1 MMNYEHFGAF
11 LKELREARNL
21 TKEQLASGVCTR
33 KEIYRIEKGEY
44 QPSLYLLNKLSI
56 KLNVDLNEYFKMY
69 YTVKTAGGLIGIQE
83 INDAISLADIT
94 CLKEVIKK
102 YENNDDFRQ
111 GENLQ
116 HIYYAKAICESD
128 IGNYKESLEYC
139 MKGIFIENALFTID
153 TITEFMYSNVGLAII
168 NYISINYLNMKK
180 SEVAYKILSDLLYL
194 IEKHYIDSPYIMY
207 QAGQFSKKMYIGIQY
222 NLGYIYLSDNELEKA
237 EEMIDKGIEFSI
249 KEYNLRYMPNLI
261 YHKFILLYKKGD
273 FKEAA
278 EYFIQAK
285 GLFKLLKQMKT
296 SVEIEESVKIDYPE
310 ILKYLN
316 DKDAV
321 IDKI

>member
-1 MMNYEHFGAF
+1 MMNYEHFGTF

-69 YTVKTAGGLIGIQE
+69 YTVKTAVGLIGIQE

-94 CLKEVIKK
+94 CLREVIKK

-116 HIYYAKAICESD
+116 HIYYAKAICEND

-168 NYISINYLNMKK
+168 NCISINYLNMKK
-180 SEVAYKILSDLLYL
+180 SEVAYKILSDLLSL
-194 IEKHYIDSPYIMY
+194 IEKYYINAPYTMY
-207 QAGQFSKKMYIGIQY
+207 QAGQFSKKMYINLQY
-222 NLGYIYLSDNELEKA
+222 NLSCIFLSNDELDKA
-237 EEMIDKGIEFSI
+237 EEMIENGIEYSI
-249 KEYNLRYMPNLI
+249 KENNLKCLPNLI
-261 YHKFILLYKKGD
+261 YNKFKFHYKKGN
-273 FKEAA
+273 FVEAA
-278 EYFIQAK
+278 EYFMQAK
-285 GLFKLLKQMKT
+285 GLFKLVKQMNICI
-296 SVEIEESVKIDYPE
+296 EIDEYAREEYPE
-310 ILKYLN
+310 ILKFLDDRN
-316 DKDAV
+316 V
-321 IDKI
+321 VVS

>member
-1 MMNYEHFGAF
+1 MNYEHFGAF

-83 INDAISLADIT
+83 INDALTMGDLIS
-94 CLKEVIKK
+94 LKEVIKK
-102 YENNDDFRQ
+102 YENNEDFKQ

-116 HIYYAKAICESD
+116 HIYYAKAICETD
-128 IGNYKESLEYC
+128 IGNYTESLEYC
-139 MKGIFIENALFTID
+139 MKGILIENTLFSID

-168 NYISINYLNMKK
+168 NCISINYMYMKK
-180 SEVAYKILSDLLYL
+180 NEVAYKILSDILSL
-194 IEKHYIDSPYIMY
+194 IEKYYINSSYTMY
-207 QAGQFSKKMYIGIQY
+207 QAGQFSKKMYIGILC
-222 NLGYIYLSDNELEKA
+222 NLGHIYLSDNELDKA
-237 EEMIDKGIEFSI
+237 EEIINKGIEFSI
-249 KEYNLRYMPNLI
+249 KEYNLRFIPNLI
-261 YHKFILLYKKGD
+261 YNKFRVLYKRGN

-278 EYFIQAK
+278 DYFVQAI
-285 GLFKLLKQMKT
+285 GLFKLVKQMKT
-296 SVEIEESVKIDYPE
+296 SIEIEESAQIDYPE
-310 ILKYLN
+310 IIKYLG
-316 DKDAV
+316 DRGV
-321 IDKI
+321 ET

>member
-1 MMNYEHFGAF
+1 MMNYEHFGTF

-69 YTVKTAGGLIGIQE
+69 YTVKTAVGLIGIQE

-94 CLKEVIKK
+94 CLREVIKK

-116 HIYYAKAICESD
+116 HIYYAKAICESN

-139 MKGIFIENALFTID
+139 MKGILIENALFTID
-153 TITEFMYSNVGLAII
+153 TITEFVYSNVGLAII
-168 NYISINYLNMKK
+168 NCISTNYISLKK
-180 SEVAYKILSDLLYL
+180 SEVAYKILSDLLFL
-194 IEKHYIDSPYIMY
+194 IEKYYINSSYKMY
-207 QAGQFSKKMYIGIQY
+207 QAGQFSKKIYIGILG
-222 NLGYIYLSDNELEKA
+222 NLGHIYLSDNELDKA
-237 EEMIDKGIEFSI
+237 EEMINKGIEFSI
-249 KEYNLRYMPNLI
+249 KECNLRFIPNLI
-261 YHKFILLYKKGD
+261 YIKFKLLYKRGD

-278 EYFIQAK
+278 EYFVQAK
-285 GLFKLLKQMKT
+285 GLFKLVNQMNT
-296 SVEIEESVKIDYPE
+296 CIEIEEYARVEYPE
-310 ILKYLN
+310 ILKYL
-316 DKDAV
+316 DKWDAV
-321 IDKI
+321 LR